1 MAAHTTRKQ
10 GTAAR
15 SQTIA
20 RNVARQVKQG
30 RNVATRA
37 GHVRNQTNGG
47 R

>member
-1 MAAHTTRKQ
+1 MAAHSTRKQ
-10 GTAAR
+10 SAAAR
-15 SQTIA
+15 QQTIA

-37 GHVRNQTNGG
+37 GHTRAQRN